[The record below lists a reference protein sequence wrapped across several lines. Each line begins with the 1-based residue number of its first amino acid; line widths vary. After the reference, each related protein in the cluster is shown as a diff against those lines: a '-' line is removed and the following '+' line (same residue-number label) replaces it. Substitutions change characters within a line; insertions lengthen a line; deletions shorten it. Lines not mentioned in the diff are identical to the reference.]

1 MKNRPF
7 LFLLICIGAGIAVGS
22 VFGLLGL
29 MKIIDGDTVVSA
41 NTVLFRIS
49 IGAIA
54 AIADTLVIWA
64 LVIKPNI
71 DKRIMSKGI
80 STTAII
86 EDIRAITHPGQLEE
100 DKRSQKARFVYKIR
114 YHADNREI
122 SLELPPT
129 CLTSESELE
138 KVIPVR
144 KGEKI
149 SVKYLKAI
157 KSCCLIDNELLFA
170 AAKEERKAS
179 LIHMIMIPIIFNIVC
194 ITLMIII

>member
-7 LFLLICIGAGIAVGS
+7 LLLLICIGSGIAVGS

-64 LVIKPNI
+64 LVIKPII

-86 EDIRAITHPGQLEE
+86 EDIRAVTHPGQLEE

-114 YHADNREI
+114 YHADNR
-122 SLELPPT
+122 
-129 CLTSESELE
+129 
-138 KVIPVR
+138 
-144 KGEKI
+144 
-149 SVKYLKAI
+149 
-157 KSCCLIDNELLFA
+157 DLLRTA
-170 AAKEERKAS
+170 SHLSYERK
-179 LIHMIMIPIIFNIVC
+179 
-194 ITLMIII
+194 